1 MAFDYSQEL
10 MNDYEKLLEIDK
22 GYDVIIYAGE
32 DEVEIYAH
40 SLILCI
46 RSQYFR
52 AAFSNEWANKKDG
65 KFILNKPNISP
76 QILTI
81 ILRFIYCG
89 RINLTEL
96 QGSEILNL
104 LIAVDELNVQILIQC
119 IQDYLINYH
128 YDFLQQNSMEILET
142 AYQFEAFTSLWNY
155 CLDKICEN
163 PAVLLRSDKFINL
176 KKSLLELILKRDDL
190 LLDEIVIWDNLIK
203 WSFDQH
209 PSIQKDVKKWNKE
222 EITIMERTLHN
233 FIPLIRFYH
242 MSSED
247 FLSKELNIKIQ
258 QPPRS
263 PKYDSIIINSKHFAH
278 FSSWIK
284 KKDNFF
290 YNESNNPYDF
300 KLLFRA
306 SRDGKTPADFHA
318 KCDNKGTTIV
328 ILKIP
333 NLEQILGGYN
343 PINWN
348 SNCQWKYTS
357 DSFIFSFTNRNN
369 FRTAE
374 VGYIKKTDYDCAIHC
389 HQNYGPAFGEGYDLY
404 QDNDGNWKSFNSC
417 SYYKI
422 NIPLGN
428 EVGGY
433 NAFNVEDYEV
443 FQVVNK

>member
-10 MNDYEKLLEIDK
+10 MNDYENYLKSIKDMM
-22 GYDVIIYAGE
+22 
-32 DEVEIYAH
+32 
-40 SLILCI
+40 
-46 RSQYFR
+46 SQYFR

-65 KFILNKPNISP
+65 NFILNKPNISP

-96 QGSEILNL
+96 QEEFLLKVYPFNALLPEDIINNL
-104 LIAVDELNVQILIQC
+104 LTF
-119 IQDYLINYH
+119 H
-128 YDFLQQNSMEILET
+128 TNS
-142 AYQFEAFTSLWNY
+142 
-155 CLDKICEN
+155 
-163 PAVLLRSDKFINL
+163 
-176 KKSLLELILKRDDL
+176 
-190 LLDEIVIWDNLIK
+190 
-203 WSFDQH
+203 
-209 PSIQKDVKKWNKE
+209 NKE
-222 EITIMERTLHN
+222 L
-233 FIPLIRFYH
+233 
-242 MSSED
+242 D
-247 FLSKELNIKIQ
+247 IKIL
-258 QPPRS
+258 PPRS
-263 PKYDSIIINSKHFAH
+263 PNYDSIIIKSKHFAH
-278 FSSWIK
+278 FSSWVK
-284 KKDNFF
+284 KKNNFF

-300 KLLFRA
+300 NLLFRA

-318 KCDNKGTTIV
+318 KCDNKGATIV

-333 NLEQILGGYN
+333 NSEQILGGYN

-348 SNCQWKYTS
+348 SNCQWMYTS
-357 DSFIFSFTNRNN
+357 DSFIFSFTNKNN

-422 NIPLGN
+422 DIPLGN
-428 EVGGY
+428 EIMGGY